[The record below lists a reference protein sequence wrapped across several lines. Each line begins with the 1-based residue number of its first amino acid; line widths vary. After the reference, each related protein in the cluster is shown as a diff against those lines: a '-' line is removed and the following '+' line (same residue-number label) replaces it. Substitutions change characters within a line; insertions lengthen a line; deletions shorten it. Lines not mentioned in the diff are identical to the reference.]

1 MSQQNHIKPDI
12 SSILY
17 VPIEKYEKDF
27 TFIVNGEEIQTSRI
41 IADLFSPKISQ
52 FHAVDPTINIFFINT
67 KSRGNFSHIL
77 DLINFQ
83 NQNINEEE
91 LEFIIEVIEQL
102 ENNNIE
108 LVLANRKDDLTKDNA
123 LNILKN
129 HERNPTFYSRRI
141 LNDIDFISKHFYELF
156 EYEQD
161 DASGFIESI
170 ENITQQSIERIV
182 HNENLRLLDEDQLI
196 TFVNELYSKDTKCSC
211 LYSAVYFANA
221 SADKMQEFLSL
232 FNIDDISEEIWKAIS
247 IRLSHETAHAGKIEN
262 DFNVKRYAKHEFS
275 FSKENSEEFSGII
288 SHLFKKTKG
297 NIEQEIS
304 ITASTCDGPHPP
316 RDSLSFEDKD
326 KYFASKNEPDQ
337 WICFDFKNHK
347 ITPTDY
353 TIRSYSN
360 GIWHPKSWVIECS
373 NDNIKWIEIDSEE
386 NCSHLKGKSFIH
398 TFSLSKKICERF
410 KYIRLRMTNAN
421 WEQNNTLRINSFE
434 VYGSL
439 Y

>member
-1 MSQQNHIKPDI
+1 M
-12 SSILY
+12 
-17 VPIEKYEKDF
+17 
-27 TFIVNGEEIQTSRI
+27 
-41 IADLFSPKISQ
+41 
-52 FHAVDPTINIFFINT
+52 
-67 KSRGNFSHIL
+67 
-77 DLINFQ
+77 
-83 NQNINEEE
+83 
-91 LEFIIEVIEQL
+91 
-102 ENNNIE
+102 
-108 LVLANRKDDLTKDNA
+108 
-123 LNILKN
+123 
-129 HERNPTFYSRRI
+129 
-141 LNDIDFISKHFYELF
+141 
-156 EYEQD
+156 
-161 DASGFIESI
+161 
-170 ENITQQSIERIV
+170 
-182 HNENLRLLDEDQLI
+182 
-196 TFVNELYSKDTKCSC
+196 
-211 LYSAVYFANA
+211 
-221 SADKMQEFLSL
+221 
-232 FNIDDISEEIWKAIS
+232 
-247 IRLSHETAHAGKIEN
+247 
-262 DFNVKRYAKHEFS
+262 
-275 FSKENSEEFSGII
+275 NSEEFSGII

-360 GIWHPKSWVIECS
+360 GSWHPKSWVIECS

-386 NCSHLKGKSFIH
+386 NCSHLKGKGFIH